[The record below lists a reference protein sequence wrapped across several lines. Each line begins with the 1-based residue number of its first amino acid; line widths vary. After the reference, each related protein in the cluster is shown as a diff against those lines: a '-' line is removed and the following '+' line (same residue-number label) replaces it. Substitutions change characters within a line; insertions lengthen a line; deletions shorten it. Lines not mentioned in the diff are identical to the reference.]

1 MSPRDWIRRLQDIGE
16 ALQRIADYTAG
27 MTAEDFMTDHKT
39 ADAVIRNLE
48 VIGEAARYLPSDV
61 SARYPE
67 IPWAEMRALRN
78 ILAHEYFGVSLPIL
92 WRTVTHDL
100 PPIAPLL
107 AAILEQEASIAPERD
122 STAS

>member
-1 MSPRDWIRRLQDIGE
+1 MSPRDWILRLQDIGE

-107 AAILEQEASIAPERD
+107 AAILEQETSIAPERD